1 MDIMNILG
9 LESRIKQAQKES
21 PQERYARIDLDLGI
35 AENIGIDIKILIT
48 GDYLAKIK
56 YDGSATGCYFKFDN
70 KRSSII
76 YPTEFRKRHTPFID
90 FNCIYLTNPT
100 AQTGKHLIFFVGG
113 AFAGEIEPATGAKVG
128 IVDSDGADMTPAKDA
143 RFIAHTVGQVDRVV
157 LDTIDVADPIASA
170 ATKVKWA
177 IVHVDTADVMIGD
190 STVTNKAGA
199 HAGVL
204 ASNGADIALE
214 HVDLHEVYIVNEDGA
229 TKPYWAAIYTE
240 EAT

>member
-1 MDIMNILG
+1 MEFLDMLG
-9 LESRIKQAQKES
+9 IESRVKKAKKES

-35 AENIGIDIKILIT
+35 AENIGKDIKMDIT

-56 YDGSATGCYFKFDN
+56 YDGSAAGCYFKFDN
-70 KRSSII
+70 KRSSLI
-76 YPTEFRKRHTPFID
+76 YPTEFKKRHTPFID
-90 FNCIYLTNPT
+90 FECIYFTNPT

-128 IVDSDGADMTPAKDA
+128 ITDSDGADMTPAKDD
-143 RFIAHTVGQVDRVV
+143 RFKAHSVGQVDRVV
-157 LDTIDVADPIASA
+157 LDTIDVADPISA
-170 ATKVKWA
+170 VSLKVKWA
-177 IVHVDTADVMIGD
+177 IIHVDAADVMIGD

-204 ASNGADIALE
+204 APVDSDIALE
-214 HVDLHEVYIVNEDGA
+214 HVDLGDVYIVNEDGA
-229 TKPYWAAIYTE
+229 TKPYWAVVYAL